1 MKLKAIRVRTRYWR
15 PGTDYVREIVNSV
28 GEIVQDGDVITVSEK
43 AISTAEGL
51 VVDESKFRAGR
62 IARFLASFWTRKVW
76 GGPLG
81 RLTKLRDHT
90 LERLRSFPDAEGAA
104 HKQVALRCAGVL
116 QALRHY
122 SEGGIDAS
130 NLPYSYVSLPLPNP
144 QAYADRIREAFVR
157 RGRDVSTLIVDG
169 DTTYTWRNLH
179 LSPRPVDVRGLIN
192 VGGFITFV
200 AGRALGF
207 RSRPTPI
214 ASSGERTNPDWTL
227 TLANI
232 AHRVRGHGAG
242 RTAWDM
248 SERLGVGLTEVTW
261 GMLDEINH
269 HPIVIL
275 RKMPQQTPKPS

>member
-1 MKLKAIRVRTRYWR
+1 MRLKAIRVRTSYWR
-15 PGTDYVREIVNSV
+15 PGTDYVQEIVNSV
-28 GEIVQDGDVITVSEK
+28 GDIVQDGDILTVSEK

-51 VVDESKFRAGR
+51 VVDESQFRAGR
-62 IARFLASFWTRKVW
+62 IARFLASFWTRRVW

-90 LERLRSFPDAEGAA
+90 LERLRSFPGTEGAA
-104 HKQVALRCAGVL
+104 HKQVALRCTGIL

-144 QAYADRIREAFVR
+144 KAHADRVRKAFAQR
-157 RGRDVSTLIVDG
+157 ASDVSVLIVDG

-179 LSPRPVDVRGLIN
+179 LSPRPVDVLGLIN
-192 VGGFITFV
+192 VGGFLTFV

-207 RSRPTPI
+207 RSRPTPVAYI
-214 ASSGERTNPDWTL
+214 GEQINPDWTL

-242 RTAWDM
+242 RTVWDM
-248 SERLGVGLTEVTW
+248 SEKLRVGLTEVTW
-261 GMLDEINH
+261 EMLDEIDH
-269 HPIVIL
+269 YPIVIL
-275 RKMPQQTPKPS
+275 RKMSQLIPKPS